1 MKTIVINA
9 SPRKNWNTALML
21 KEAQKGAESA
31 GAETEYIDL
40 YDLDFTGCRSCLACK
55 RKGAER
61 CRCYWPDDF
70 SPVIAK
76 ILAADCLIIGT
87 PIYFNEPTAGF
98 RALLE
103 RLCFC
108 VLSYD
113 GGKNYYEGNL
123 KIGIIYTM
131 NCPRDFY
138 ESAYRPSLERTE
150 GTLKRLLSDTVKTTA
165 ACETLQVEDYSK
177 FSMGRFD
184 PEQRRAGR
192 ETQFPKDLKAAY
204 ELGAELARQASAN

>member
-9 SPRKNWNTALML
+9 SPRKKWNTALML
-21 KEAQKGAESA
+21 KEAMKGAESA
-31 GAETEYIDL
+31 GAQTEYIDL
-40 YDLDFTGCRSCLACK
+40 SDLAFSGCRSCLACK
-55 RKGAER
+55 RKDAER
-61 CRCYWPDDF
+61 CKCYWPDDL

-76 ILAADCLIIGT
+76 ILAADCLIIGS
-87 PIYFNEPTAGF
+87 PIYFNEPTAYF

-113 GGKNYYEGNL
+113 DGKTYFEGKL
-123 KIGIIYTM
+123 KIGVIYTM

-150 GTLKRLLSDTVKTTA
+150 ATLKRLLSDTVKAVA

-184 PEQRRAGR
+184 PAQRKAGR
-192 ETQFPKDLKAAY
+192 ETQFPSDLAAAY
-204 ELGAELARQASAN
+204 ALGAELSR